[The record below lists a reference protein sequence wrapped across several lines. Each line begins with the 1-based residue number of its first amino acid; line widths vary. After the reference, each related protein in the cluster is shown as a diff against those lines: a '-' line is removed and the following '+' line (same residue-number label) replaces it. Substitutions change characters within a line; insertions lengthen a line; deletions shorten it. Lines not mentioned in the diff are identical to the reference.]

1 MYISLCIPTVL
12 VVNLLKLVLFIWS
25 RIDITDIVKKEAIA
39 WDIRKDGNHKKEL
52 HKQLKGEIFLI
63 PIMYNK
69 VL

>member
-1 MYISLCIPTVL
+1 MYISLCVPTVL

-39 WDIRKDGNHKKEL
+39 WDIRKDENRKKEL
-52 HKQLKGEIFLI
+52 HKQLKGEVFLI

-69 VL
+69 VF